1 MKTQILEGPKEQ
13 IAQEVTRIP
22 GEVLRAVVYIAEPAD
37 KPPSGPGEEGD
48 PWTRAFRATLDNAVI
63 LGRDVNDAR
72 ESIYQGRGE

>member
-13 IAQEVTRIP
+13 IAQEVARIS

-37 KPPSGPGEEGD
+37 QLSSGPDGAGD
-48 PWTRAFRATLDNAVI
+48 RWTRAFRATLDNAVT
-63 LGRDVNDAR
+63 LGHDVNDTR